1 MDKAVIPYEVRWAGP
16 EEWTPAMNM
25 IWKTFLKFEGNV
37 YSPEGIRNFLDF
49 ITDEELLKAF
59 LMGKYLLMVALDK
72 GKIIGAASVRDG
84 NHLSLLFVDEQYHRQ
99 GVGRA
104 LLEKLCKYLK
114 TEQGE
119 SCMSL
124 KAAPFAVGF
133 YEKLGFEATG
143 PEEHYAGIQVT
154 PMEKFL

>member
-1 MDKAVIPYEVRWAGP
+1 MDKAAIPYEVRWAGA
-16 EEWTPAMNM
+16 EEWTSAMNM
-25 IWKTFLKFEGNV
+25 IWKTFLKFEGND

-49 ITDEELLKAF
+49 ITDEELLKSF
-59 LMGKYLLMVALDK
+59 LVGEYLLMVALDK

-119 SCMSL
+119 SYMSL

-133 YEKLGFEATG
+133 YERLGFEATG